1 MDNLPGTLNS
11 LTARLEALEHR
22 VALLEHSADEDA
34 RAIVAIQAAP
44 AAAEQISLPPS
55 IDLPSAPQAIG
66 AFTVLGRAL
75 LGIAGAYVLR
85 AVAESNAV
93 AMPLVAALA
102 IAYAFAWLAVAA
114 RQQKDGWLAPSAYA
128 ATSAFILAPLL
139 WELTLRFRLFPSLL
153 TAAVMTGF
161 AAAPALL
168 AGRRNFAPLAWVTN
182 TATAALALAL
192 LVATHEVVP
201 FAAVLLAMAALCEF
215 SALRGLETGVRVFV
229 AIAADLALSIV
240 IYVYASPAAARPD
253 YPEIAPA
260 ALLALVSVLFLIFA
274 AGVLVKT
281 VLRNNPI
288 STFAVVQ
295 TTIAFLLAASAFLSF
310 GSPAAIVALGVLC
323 IALAVA
329 GYAAA
334 LVLFG
339 AQPDPRNRSVFAAWS
354 ALLLL
359 AGSLLALP
367 SGFAALLLGLGAL
380 AALLLSHRL
389 RKPVLEL
396 HGLLWLLAAA
406 SVSGLLQYI
415 AQTLAAALP
424 GAPAWAM
431 AAPALCAIA
440 CLIVLPANEHLAWR
454 RAAVRFSY
462 SLLAAATISAATAR
476 LMIYLLAF
484 ALPPAAHHLALVRM
498 VALCTVSAAFAFY
511 GARTSRA
518 ELTRI
523 GYTLLALAALKLLL
537 EDLRHGNLAFIAA
550 AIFLFA
556 LTLIAVPR
564 IARLHSRTWHLH
576 HP

>member
-1 MDNLPGTLNS
+1 MDDLPGTLNS
-11 LTARLEALEHR
+11 LTARLEALERR
-22 VALLEHSADEDA
+22 VAVLEHPAEA
-34 RAIVAIQAAP
+34 AAP
-44 AAAEQISLPPS
+44 PAIAPAELSVAAEPTALPQPMD
-55 IDLPSAPQAIG
+55 IPSAPQAISV
-66 AFTVLGRAL
+66 FTILGRAL

-85 AVAESNAV
+85 AVAESNTL

-114 RQQKDGWLAPSAYA
+114 RQEKGGWLAPGAYA
-128 ATSAFILAPLL
+128 ATSAFILVPLL
-139 WELTLRFRLFPSLL
+139 WELTLRFRLFPPLL
-153 TAAVMTGF
+153 TAAVITGF

-168 AGRRNFAPLAWVTN
+168 AWRRNFAALAWVTN
-182 TATAALALAL
+182 TAAAALALAL
-192 LVATHEVVP
+192 LVATYEVVP
-201 FAAVLLAMAALCEF
+201 FAAVLLAMAALSEF
-215 SALRGLETGVRVFV
+215 TTLRGHETGVRALV
-229 AIAADLALSIV
+229 AFAADLALSIV

-260 ALLALVSVLFLIFA
+260 ALLALLSVLFLIFA
-274 AGVLVKT
+274 VGVLVRT
-281 VLRNNPI
+281 VGRKDPA

-310 GSPAAIVALGVLC
+310 GSPASIVALGSLC
-323 IALAVA
+323 IALAAA

-339 AQPDPRNRSVFAAWS
+339 AQPDPRNQSVFAAWS

-367 SGFAALLLGLGAL
+367 AGFAALLLGLSAL
-380 AALLLSHRL
+380 AALLVSRRL
-389 RKPVLEL
+389 RKPALEL

-406 SVSGLLQYI
+406 TVSGLLQYI
-415 AQTLAAALP
+415 AQTLAATLP
-424 GAPAWAM
+424 GAPGWAM

-440 CLIVLPANEHLAWR
+440 CLIVLPAEEHLEWR

-462 SLLAAATISAATAR
+462 ALLATATITAAAAR
-476 LMIYLLAF
+476 LMIYLLTF
-484 ALPPAAHHLALVRM
+484 ALPPAAHHLAFLRM
-498 VALCTVSAAFAFY
+498 AALCAVSAAFAFY
-511 GARTSRA
+511 GARTCRA

-537 EDLRHGNLAFIAA
+537 EDVRHGNLAFIAA